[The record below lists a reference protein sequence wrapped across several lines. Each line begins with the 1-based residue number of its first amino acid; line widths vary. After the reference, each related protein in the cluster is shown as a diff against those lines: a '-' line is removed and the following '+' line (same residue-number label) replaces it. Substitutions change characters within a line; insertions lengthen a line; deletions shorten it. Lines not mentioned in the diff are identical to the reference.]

1 MALICHIIGC
11 FAYYI
16 DYNLWMENYYDDPDV
31 YWLLASY
38 AYTNILYE
46 PFWVR
51 YTYCFYYST
60 SILSGIAYGDLV
72 PLNPLDTVYN
82 MFILL
87 FPLVIYSYIFNAIY
101 DIISKKR

>member
-1 MALICHIIGC
+1 
-11 FAYYI
+11 
-16 DYNLWMENYYDDPDV
+16 MENYYDDPEV

-72 PLNPLDTVYN
+72 PLNPLDTLYN